1 MGPGSGFGGNQILNF
16 NLEILICSVFFY
28 LSSIL
33 FWLASTTIVN
43 LEKRNWPATFTIM
56 ILIVVSML
64 FGFFSWIGELGIL
77 KILNYPAVYF
87 FPGILGLILIPFG
100 WFFIIVWFLGLLKV
114 NYSVFQNFPNG
125 FGKTNILNLL
135 FINLKCRSVKI
146 YFGKTVYYKLC
157 ILLLLFSQIFAIVF
171 FLNWSRKFTIDISIF
186 NFWNVVPF
194 SFRLSYLFYILICI
208 SIPVVALFI
217 HRTSKKI
224 LPEIAKNKAIPYLK
238 TISLLLL
245 GVVILVFFLFLGG
258 EIGIIEDPVLK
269 LFIDPIPFYVFL
281 IGIQFLVSVAVL
293 TLGQTLISY
302 EIFTGRILPKIDLR
316 REWRNANL
324 WFLLI
329 TLLYFII
336 SSLGFSKIELF

>member
-1 MGPGSGFGGNQILNF
+1 MARIYYYSQFGKKKLAGNFYNYDFDRSIYVIRIFFLDRRTWNF
-16 NLEILICSVFFY
+16 KDFE
-28 LSSIL
+28 LSRSI
-33 FWLASTTIVN
+33 
-43 LEKRNWPATFTIM
+43 
-56 ILIVVSML
+56 
-64 FGFFSWIGELGIL
+64 
-77 KILNYPAVYF
+77 F

-217 HRTSKKI
+217 HRTSKKF
-224 LPEIAKNKAIPYLK
+224 YLK
-238 TISLLLL
+238 
-245 GVVILVFFLFLGG
+245 
-258 EIGIIEDPVLK
+258 
-269 LFIDPIPFYVFL
+269 
-281 IGIQFLVSVAVL
+281 
-293 TLGQTLISY
+293 
-302 EIFTGRILPKIDLR
+302 LPKTKQS
-316 REWRNANL
+316 
-324 WFLLI
+324 LI
-329 TLLYFII
+329 LKQFPYF
-336 SSLGFSKIELF
+336 F